1 MKIRIINGSYGL
13 HDGRR
18 VVTMTARSGP
28 FEVED
33 AEGAALIR
41 AGVAASAESG
51 ERSSEMSAAPVARVL
66 ENSCQSQEEVALGA
80 TGSSGAAGG
89 APAAAGDIVTPA
101 ADRQSEVGSRE
112 SEANSEP
119 DQTADYLTLS
129 AAQLRELCDGR
140 GITYKKNAAAKALRS
155 ALEQYDAEAR
165 TIADSLNQ
173 AVSDAT
179 GVPLDVLEAADGISP
194 AKLFPEMYAADP
206 VDAEGGNN

>member
-41 AGVAASAESG
+41 AGTAEPCESGVRSAESG
-51 ERSSEMSAAPVARVL
+51 DNVAGGDMVAAL
-66 ENSCQSQEEVALGA
+66 LGA
-80 TGSSGAAGG
+80 SSDD
-89 APAAAGDIVTPA
+89 GDIVTPA
-101 ADRQSEVGSRE
+101 ADRQAEVGSGE
-112 SEANSEP
+112 PENNSELRTP
-119 DQTADYLTLS
+119 HSTLDPAVDYLTLS
-129 AAQLRELCDGR
+129 VAQLRELCDGR

-194 AKLFPEMYAADP
+194 AKLFPELYAADP

>member
-1 MKIRIINGSYGL
+1 MKIRIISGSYGL

-18 VVTMTARSGP
+18 VVTMTARSGA

-41 AGVAASAESG
+41 AGTAEPCESG
-51 ERSSEMSAAPVARVL
+51 ERRAESGDNVAGGDM
-66 ENSCQSQEEVALGA
+66 VASLLGA
-80 TGSSGAAGG
+80 SSDD
-89 APAAAGDIVTPA
+89 GDIVTPA
-101 ADRQSEVGSRE
+101 ADRQAEVGSGE
-112 SEANSEP
+112 SENNSELRTP
-119 DQTADYLTLS
+119 HSALDPAVDYLTLS

-194 AKLFPEMYAADP
+194 AKLFPELYAADP